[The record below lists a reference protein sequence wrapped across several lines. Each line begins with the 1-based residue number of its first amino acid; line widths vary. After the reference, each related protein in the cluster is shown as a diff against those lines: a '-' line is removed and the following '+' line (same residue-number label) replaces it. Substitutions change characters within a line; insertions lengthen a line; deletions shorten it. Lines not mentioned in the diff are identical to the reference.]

1 LHKLLFKEWLRCLR
15 TTGSLNRIAGEL
27 SKGMNVIETNKP
39 KQTKRNLTLFAIT
52 WPIFI
57 EIMLH
62 MIMGNADTLMLSQ
75 YSDDAVAAVGVS
87 NQLMSVIIVMFG
99 FIATG
104 TSILIAQFLGA
115 KKEKKASQLAVVS
128 LAANVV
134 IGLLLSI
141 ILLFFSE
148 TFLRLMSLP
157 KELMDSA
164 VTYLRIVGGFAFI
177 QALIM
182 TIGAIIRSH
191 GFTRDAMYVTVG
203 MNIVNIFGNYV
214 LIFGA
219 FGFPVLG
226 VTGVAIAT
234 VFSRSIGVIVLLYL
248 LYKRLD
254 GKLPFSFLRTFPKLE
269 VKSLLK
275 IGIPTAGEHLSYT
288 GSQLVITYFI
298 ATMGTEALTTKVYAQ
313 NIMMFI
319 LLFSVALGQGTQI
332 IIGHQVGANKIEEA
346 YKRCIRSLKIAITV
360 SATMAI
366 LFYFLSRPIFSI
378 FTSNE
383 SIIGLG
389 SLLLLLTIILEP
401 GKAFN
406 LVVINS
412 LRAAGDVRFPVYMGI
427 LSMWGVSVTIS
438 YTLGIY
444 FGLGLIGVW
453 IAFTL
458 DEWLRG
464 LLMLWRWRGKKWQRM
479 AFVKKNDVS

>member
-1 LHKLLFKEWLRCLR
+1 
-15 TTGSLNRIAGEL
+15 
-27 SKGMNVIETNKP
+27 MNVIETNKP

-104 TSILIAQFLGA
+104 TSILIAQLLGA

-464 LLMLWRWRGKKWQRM
+464 LLMLWRWRGRKWQRM